1 MQNTVDFVNSACNN
15 YHIDSLI
22 IQNIQACLNVQWKAD
37 KWISLLS
44 SNRECIV
51 LKFNIG
57 VFINHGFMVNNEKV
71 LKVLGKH
78 QIGNNSNN
86 DGVTTKG
93 IVDLDHGSRFEGLV
107 LTENEGKVING
118 ILFDNGTSYHN
129 NGLIEYEGYWYDNK
143 RFGNGKVYV

>member
-1 MQNTVDFVNSACNN
+1 
-15 YHIDSLI
+15 
-22 IQNIQACLNVQWKAD
+22 
-37 KWISLLS
+37 
-44 SNRECIV
+44 
-51 LKFNIG
+51 
-57 VFINHGFMVNNEKV
+57 MVNNEKI

-129 NGLIEYEGYWYDNK
+129 NGLVEYEGYWYDNK